1 MGEPM
6 KSLLDKDFQYVNA
19 DNTDLKKTFERIRQK
34 LEDDKRKK
42 EEEKHNRILRRI
54 A

>member
-1 MGEPM
+1 M
-6 KSLLDKDFQYVNA
+6 KSLLDKDFKYTPA
-19 DNTDLKKTFERIRQK
+19 ASTDIRKTFERIRQK